1 MKKNVMLGVVI
12 GLAALA
18 IYTASAHMGGFGFGY
33 GMPGMMGYG
42 FGYPMMGYGY
52 PMMGGYDADDV
63 PATQPQAEAVEVS
76 GKVSTAYPMGI
87 LLDNGKYVTL
97 PWWFAANLGIK
108 QGDDVKVKGFEY
120 GNSIIPVYIEVN
132 GQSLGDENSNI
143 PVWMQG
149 VQGFSPG
156 YGYGYGYGGYGYHC
170 PMMGW

>member
-52 PMMGGYDADDV
+52 DADDV
-63 PATQPQAEAVEVS
+63 PANQVKVEVTEVS
-76 GKVSTAYPMGI
+76 GKVSALYPMGI
-87 LLDNGKYVTL
+87 LLDSGKYVTL

-108 QGDDVKVKGFEY
+108 QGDDVKAKGFEY
-120 GNSIIPVYIEVN
+120 GNSVIPVYIEVN
-132 GQSLGDENSNI
+132 GEGFGDENSNT

-149 VQGFSPG
+149 VQQYG
-156 YGYGYGYGGYGYHC
+156 YGYGYGYGGYGHHC

>member
-1 MKKNVMLGVVI
+1 MKKSGLIAGVVV
-12 GLAALA
+12 GLMALA
-18 IYTASAHMGGFGFGY
+18 VYTASAHMGGFGYGF
-33 GMPGMMGYG
+33 GMPGMMG
-42 FGYPMMGYGY
+42 PMMGYGYGY
-52 PMMGGYDADDV
+52 PMMGGYDGDEGYV
-63 PATQPQAEAVEVS
+63 PYAYGNQGQAELVDVS
-76 GKVSTAYPMGI
+76 GKVSTVYPMGVV
-87 LLDNGKYVTL
+87 LDSGKYVTM

-108 QGDDVKVKGFEY
+108 QGDEVKVKGLEY

-156 YGYGYGYGGYGYHC
+156 YGYAHC